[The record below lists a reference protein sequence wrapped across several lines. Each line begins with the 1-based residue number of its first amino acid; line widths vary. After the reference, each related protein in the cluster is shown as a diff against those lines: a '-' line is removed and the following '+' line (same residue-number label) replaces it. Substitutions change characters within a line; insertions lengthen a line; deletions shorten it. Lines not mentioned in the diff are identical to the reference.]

1 MRAAVLASGRGSNL
15 QALLEAGKREN
26 YPLEIVCVGTDQP
39 DAGALR
45 RAAEAGIPGRV
56 FWLRDFSSRLEQEE
70 AILRWLKDYRV
81 ELLLLAG
88 YMKVLSGQF
97 IRQAGFP
104 ILNIHP
110 SLLPAFPGLHAQ
122 RQALEYGAKVSG
134 CTVHLVDEHLDGG
147 PIILQE
153 AVPVLAGD
161 TAESLAERILEAEHR
176 IYPEAVRLL
185 ILGKLRLEGRLVE
198 IVHEGGNIR

>member
-1 MRAAVLASGRGSNL
+1 MRTAILASGRGSNL
-15 QALLEAGKREN
+15 QTFIDYWQRGELPIELVA
-26 YPLEIVCVGTDQP
+26 VGSDQ
-39 DAGALR
+39 
-45 RAAEAGIPGRV
+45 AEAQALNRAQAAGILAKAFPPVKYVTRRV
-56 FWLRDFSSRLEQEE
+56 QEE
-70 AILRWLKDYRV
+70 ELLGWLQEQKV

-88 YMKVLSGQF
+88 YMLVLGKGF

-122 RQALEYGAKVSG
+122 RQALEYGVKVSG
-134 CTVHLVDEHLDGG
+134 CTVHFVDQGLDSG

-153 AVPVLAGD
+153 AVPVLPGD
-161 TAESLAERILEAEHR
+161 TEETLSARILKVEHR

-185 ILGKLRLEGRLVE
+185 ASGKLERV
-198 IVHEGGNIR
+198 